1 MPRWHSA
8 WTVATHPRLRFRDSA
23 DRKPGKRN
31 SMKMNTI
38 PLKNVAL
45 AALILGSGSVLV
57 AQRVFETRDLQYK
70 NKHQQAGRPSANTPT
85 VVANQGIRIQSM
97 GGARV
102 DDPRGRTASDL
113 IGLNVTTPRGEK
125 LGEINDFIVDPQSG
139 KVVYTLVSAR
149 GSQDAF
155 RAVPF
160 GALKQDPAPGAKRM
174 ILDVDQGKWTQAPV
188 FLKTQTPSLLQDQ
201 RGQEVF
207 QYYGQAPSAQKFQ
220 QLLLISELTGSK
232 ISSGAQTIGEVDEVI
247 VQLPSGTAA
256 ALIDPNDE
264 FAGTDQKYLVP
275 LSRLT
280 KVSENLLTTT
290 LTSQDFASAKTAA
303 DESWARSPGGV
314 NALYVWPSY
323 AAIQQ
328 GRSEQ
333 RVTQS
338 DPMPAVESIREALQ
352 SDPSAAENQGIIS
365 IVASGDRVILGGTV
379 KSEDVK
385 ERIENRAEQAAKGWN
400 VENQI
405 RVAEVNE

>member
-1 MPRWHSA
+1 
-8 WTVATHPRLRFRDSA
+8 
-23 DRKPGKRN
+23 
-31 SMKMNTI
+31 MKMNTI

-45 AALILGSGSVLV
+45 AALILWSGSVLV
-57 AQRVFETRDLQYK
+57 AQRVFETRDLQHNRK
-70 NKHQQAGRPSANTPT
+70 ELQAGRPSANAPT
-85 VVANQGIRIQSM
+85 VVAGQGIRIQSM

-102 DDPRGRTASDL
+102 DDPRGRTARDL
-113 IGLNVTTPRGEK
+113 IGLNVTTPQGEK
-125 LGEINDFIVDPQSG
+125 LGEINDFVVDPQSG

-160 GALKQDPAPGAKRM
+160 GALRQDPAPGAKRM
-174 ILDVDQGKWTQAPV
+174 ILDIDQGKWTQAPV
-188 FLKTQTPSLLQDQ
+188 FLKAQTPSLLQNQ
-201 RGQEVF
+201 RGREVF
-207 QYYGQAPSAQKFQ
+207 QYYGQAPSAQKSE
-220 QLLLISELTGSK
+220 QLLLVSELTGSNL
-232 ISSGAQTIGEVDEVI
+232 SSGAQTIGEIDEVI
-247 VQLPSGTAA
+247 VQIPSGTAA
-256 ALIDPNDE
+256 ALLDPNDE
-264 FAGTDQKYLVP
+264 FVGTDQKYLVP

-280 KVSENLLTTT
+280 KVSENMLTTT
-290 LTSQDFASAKTAA
+290 LTRQDFTSARAAS
-303 DESWARSPGGV
+303 DESWARSPGAV
-314 NALYVWPSY
+314 NTLYVWPSY

-328 GRSEQ
+328 GRSEP

-385 ERIENRAEQAAKGWN
+385 ARIENRAEQAAQGWN